1 MDHDR
6 VESLASSWTAPAFSN
21 RKRYSRNL
29 IVAGLILLVLGGV
42 AVYDSNAV
50 TYYQSV
56 FNVLALKFF
65 KITDNIKDQ
74 TTLKGSFQETSG
86 RPVTF
91 LIMSS
96 AQLAAFQIG
105 QGNLSLF
112 SMPNVASGSFSF
124 TFNAVDQYFLVFLH
138 GSGFLSS
145 TETVSFQR
153 SYYALA
159 RLEFGLAIVLFGM
172 GILQLYWGLR
182 PRDMRRKSSPRETGM
197 THGQP

>member
-1 MDHDR
+1 
-6 VESLASSWTAPAFSN
+6 LASSWIAPPFSN

-29 IVAGLILLVLGGV
+29 IVAGLVLLVLGGV
-42 AVYDSNAV
+42 AVYDSNAA
-50 TYYQSV
+50 TFYQSV
-56 FNVLALKFF
+56 FNLLPLKFF

-91 LIMSS
+91 LIMNS

-105 QGNLSLF
+105 QGNASLY
-112 SMPNVASGSFSF
+112 SVQNVATGSFSF
-124 TFNAVDQYFLVFLH
+124 TFTTVDQYYLVFLH
-138 GSGFLSS
+138 GSSFLSS

-159 RLEFGLAIVLFGM
+159 RIEFGLAIVLLGM
-172 GILQLYWGLR
+172 GVLQLYWGLR
-182 PRDMRRKSSPRETGM
+182 PKEMQRKAFSRETGT

>member
-1 MDHDR
+1 M
-6 VESLASSWTAPAFSN
+6 ASTWTVPPFSN

-29 IVAGLILLVLGGV
+29 IAAGLVLLVLGGV
-42 AVYDSNAV
+42 AVYDSNAA
-50 TYYQSV
+50 TFYQSV
-56 FNVLALKFF
+56 FNLLPLKFF

-86 RPVTF
+86 RTVTF

-105 QGNLSLF
+105 QGNASLY
-112 SMPNVASGSFSF
+112 SMVNVATGSFSF
-124 TFNAVDQYFLVFLH
+124 TFNTVDQYYLVFLH
-138 GSGFLSS
+138 GLGFLSS
-145 TETVSFQR
+145 TETISFQR

-159 RLEFGLAIVLFGM
+159 RIEFGLAIVLVGL
-172 GILQLYWGLR
+172 GLLQLYWGLR
-182 PRDMRRKSSPRETGM
+182 PKDMQRRPSPRETGT